1 MRTKIRAIAF
11 LCLAVSAC
19 ATGRGQ
25 EGVRDLEP
33 RPIAPADDIVNQM
46 QQTQV
51 DGLVIT
57 LTIDSATVR
66 LDTVVLASI
75 PRPRAARDTVGDRV
89 TVVGFAGGTRVSD
102 VNVPD
107 MVINAQEGV
116 GIVRVNRRQITVLLP
131 APRALDTIE
140 VTAPATNATGR
151 LDVRA
156 AYARFCPQFNAD
168 NRYCPRPR

>member
-1 MRTKIRAIAF
+1 MAISHTGLAI
-11 LCLAVSAC
+11 LCVAVTAC
-19 ATGRGQ
+19 STVRGQ
-25 EGVRDLEP
+25 AGERDLEP
-33 RPIAPADDIVNQM
+33 RPVAPGEDVVNQM
-46 QQTQV
+46 QQNQV

-75 PRPRAARDTVGDRV
+75 PRPRARQDTTGERV
-89 TVVGFAGGTRVSD
+89 RVVGLAGGTRVSEAS
-102 VNVPD
+102 VPD
-107 MVINAQEGV
+107 VVTNTQEGV
-116 GIVRVNRRQITVLLP
+116 GIVRVNRRQVTVMLP

-140 VTAPATNATGR
+140 VSAPATNATGR

-156 AYARFCPQFNAD
+156 AYAMYCPQFNPD